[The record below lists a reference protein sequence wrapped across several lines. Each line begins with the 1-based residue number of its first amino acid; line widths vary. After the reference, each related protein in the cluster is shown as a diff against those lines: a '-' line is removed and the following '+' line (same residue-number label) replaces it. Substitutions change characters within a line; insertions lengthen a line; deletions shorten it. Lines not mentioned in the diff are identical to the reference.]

1 MVDKLQTENY
11 LKFFGIVTDGCPVS
25 SAVFTLLK
33 EQYKNILQFYDYIHI
48 LKNLRNNCL
57 KGIKDIKNNIFFS
70 LRFLTDLIFM
80 DNIKISHKIFWVS
93 DKQSTAPINKLLD
106 DEIIKNLEKL
116 NTKQHKV
123 LSDYIKNMKNFHTI
137 FECNYYNENFTNSVI
152 DYFSNI
158 QLTKQTK
165 YQLNTTLKSIIEFKK
180 IYPNFDLKIIS
191 TNPIEVFFSIIKSK
205 LLYPSSKE
213 YFYAVNNSWYITKL
227 ILTNKNINIPKEF
240 VSHYYNINYLNIFDE
255 FDIIEEE
262 TEIEKTNKT
271 QPNKNQLELLNIHK
285 PCSDEISIRDKS
297 SSQEFVVLIPC
308 PFISSTIDPCSHLED
323 FKSVVNL
330 KNHLVQK
337 HKVEHNKSLE
347 ISKSIYQYCFD
358 KYVLEK
364 NKFNNFSVLS
374 NQECK
379 NFLQKICPEQ
389 ITDNLINL
397 NDQLLNNNQNKINNT
412 ENKNLNELKNNCN
425 NKQSEKIIE
434 VVNSNEKQI
443 ELKNDQ
449 KKIEQENEQIEN
461 NMVNLTENEKNHEKN
476 KIIQTENIIKNQI
489 TNSEKIGTENNTINE
504 NENNKIIISEK
515 NKIIGTENNI
525 INQTENNKIIG
536 TENNI
541 INQTQTENN
550 SINEN
555 ENNKINQIIISENN
569 KIIGTENIIKN
580 QITNSE
586 KIGTENKSNNFSEK
600 NKIIGTENNI
610 INQNENNKINQ
621 NMNSGIKNK
630 KTTKNNKNKNQTK
643 NKKNQT
649 KKKCLNINCNKTSP
663 KKCDFCNNCCK
674 EKFYTCPKYYHKR
687 QIKNFNISNFT
698 IFFHDFE
705 FNSDKG
711 ILEYA
716 IIKYKN
722 SRNENNKIIFE
733 TEVVLNNHFI
743 PHIGSF
749 ERKFKQQIDDIS
761 NQTRLNIGLLEIEII
776 NQLKK
781 LPNNIIFI
789 SHNSSVERNCIEK
802 MLQFYN
808 DNAQI
813 ADNSFFEKYYNNSTI
828 DEEHKKL
835 KIFLSNRKPL
845 NFDSL
850 LNKNIIYVDSIF
862 LISEYKKF
870 EKKNQEQIYKKLI
883 NENYFEKHHSLS
895 DCQDL
900 IKIFEV
906 LFSQPETIKTFK
918 SKNFLAESIENF
930 LKKSSKGIFISFVN

>member
-1 MVDKLQTENY
+1 MN
-11 LKFFGIVTDGCPVS
+11 
-25 SAVFTLLK
+25 
-33 EQYKNILQFYDYIHI
+33 
-48 LKNLRNNCL
+48 
-57 KGIKDIKNNIFFS
+57 
-70 LRFLTDLIFM
+70 
-80 DNIKISHKIFWVS
+80 
-93 DKQSTAPINKLLD
+93 D
-106 DEIIKNLEKL
+106 DIIKNLENL

-123 LSDYIKNMKNFHTI
+123 LAEYIKNMKNFHTI
-137 FECNYYNENFTNSVI
+137 FDCNFYNENFINNLI

-180 IYPNFDLKIIS
+180 YYPNFDLKTIS
-191 TNPIEVFFSIIKSK
+191 TNPIEVFFSVIKSK

-262 TEIEKTNKT
+262 TEKPISNKMI
-271 QPNKNQLELLNIHK
+271 PNKNQLELLDNYK
-285 PCSDEISIRDKS
+285 PCTGEISIRDKS
-297 SSQEFVVLIPC
+297 SAQEFVVLIPC

-323 FKSVVNL
+323 FKSIVNL

-337 HKVEHNKSLE
+337 HNIEHNKSLE
-347 ISKSIYQYCFD
+347 ISKTIYQYCFD
-358 KYVLEK
+358 KYILEK
-364 NKFNNFSVLS
+364 NKFNNISVLS
-374 NQECK
+374 NHECK

-397 NDQLLNNNQNKINNT
+397 NDQLLNNNQNKNIKINNT
-412 ENKNLNELKNNCN
+412 EDKNLNELKNNCN

-434 VVNSNEKQI
+434 VENINEKQI
-443 ELKNDQ
+443 ELKKDK
-449 KKIEQENEQIEN
+449 KKIEQIEN
-461 NMVNLTENEKNHEKN
+461 NVINQTENEKINHLINPEK
-476 KIIQTENIIKNQI
+476 KTENIIKNQI
-489 TNSEKIGTENNTINE
+489 TNSEKIENG
-504 NENNKIIISEK
+504 NNKINQIIISEK
-515 NKIIGTENNI
+515 NKIIGNENYT
-525 INQTENNKIIG
+525 INQT
-536 TENNI
+536 
-541 INQTQTENN
+541 
-550 SINEN
+550 
-555 ENNKINQIIISENN
+555 
-569 KIIGTENIIKN
+569 
-580 QITNSE
+580 
-586 KIGTENKSNNFSEK
+586 
-600 NKIIGTENNI
+600 
-610 INQNENNKINQ
+610 ENNKINQ

-630 KTTKNNKNKNQTK
+630 KITKNNKNKK
-643 NKKNQT
+643 IQT
-649 KKKCLNINCNKTSP
+649 KKKCLNCNKTPP
-663 KKCDFCNNCCK
+663 KKCDFCNDCCK

-722 SRNENNKIIFE
+722 SKNENNKIIFD

-743 PHIGSF
+743 PHVGSF
-749 ERKFKQQIDDIS
+749 ERKFKKQIDDIS
-761 NQTRLNIGLLEIEII
+761 SQTRLNIGLLEIEII

-802 MLQFYN
+802 ILQFYN
-808 DNAQI
+808 EQAQI

-828 DEEHKKL
+828 DDEKKKL
-835 KIFLSNRKPL
+835 KIFLSNKKPI
-845 NFDSL
+845 NFNSFLD
-850 LNKNIIYVDSIF
+850 KNIIYVDSIF

-883 NENYFEKHHSLS
+883 TENYFEKHHSLS

-918 SKNFLAESIENF
+918 SNNFLVESIESF
-930 LKKSSKGIFISFVN
+930 FKKSSKEFSYQVN